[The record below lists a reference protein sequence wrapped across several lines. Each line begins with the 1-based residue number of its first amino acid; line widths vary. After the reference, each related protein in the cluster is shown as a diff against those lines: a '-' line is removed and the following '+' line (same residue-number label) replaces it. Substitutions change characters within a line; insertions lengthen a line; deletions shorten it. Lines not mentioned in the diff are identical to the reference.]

1 MIYAHQVTDRSLH
14 AHSFGPVAHIYE
26 RGRPPYPP
34 AAVDWLLPAG
44 RPRVLD
50 LGAGT
55 GKLTRQLYERDLPVT
70 AVDPSD
76 GMLAELR
83 RVLPGVPAHLGSAER
98 IPLPD
103 GSADAVL
110 MAQAWHWVEPAR
122 AVPEI
127 ARVLSPGG
135 RLGMLWN
142 LRDDTED
149 WVRRLGEIID
159 NTEQDRGVTVGAPFG
174 PVELREFRWTHHITA
189 DALLDLVASR
199 SHLILAP
206 PDERAAV
213 LAQVR
218 QLMVTHPALIGRG
231 EFAMP
236 FVTYCAR
243 TALTQAYP

>member
-1 MIYAHQVTDRSLH
+1 M
-14 AHSFGPVAHIYE
+14 AHIYE

-44 RPRVLD
+44 TPRVLD

-55 GKLTRQLYERDLPVT
+55 GKLTRQLHERGLPVT

-76 GMLAELR
+76 GMLTELR
-83 RVLPGVPAHLGSAER
+83 RVLPGVPAHLGSAEH

-103 GSADAVL
+103 DSADAVL
-110 MAQAWHWVEPAR
+110 MAQAWHWVEPAN

-135 RLGMLWN
+135 RLGLLWN

-149 WVRRLGEIID
+149 WIRRLGQIID
-159 NTEQDRGVTVGAPFG
+159 STDQDREVTVGPPFG
-174 PVELREFRWTHHITA
+174 PVEVREFRWTHHIGR

-199 SHLILAP
+199 SHVILLP

-218 QLMVTHPALIGRG
+218 QLLVTHPALVGHA
-231 EFAMP
+231 EYAMP
-236 FVTYCAR
+236 YVTFCAR
-243 TALTQAYP
+243 TTLI